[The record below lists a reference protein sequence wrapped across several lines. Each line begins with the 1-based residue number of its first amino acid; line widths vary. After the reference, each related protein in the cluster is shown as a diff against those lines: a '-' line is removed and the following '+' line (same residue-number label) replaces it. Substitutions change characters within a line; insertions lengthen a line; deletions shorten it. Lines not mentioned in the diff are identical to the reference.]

1 MTNKN
6 RIFINETGDGHF
18 HVPDLLEIQLKSYLE
33 FMQGDVPKE
42 RRKRQGLQEVFKE
55 TFPIKD
61 YTDNLILDFLD
72 YDLGIGAPS
81 ECVSNDK
88 DRPQMS
94 LMDESEKEYDK
105 AFAYYKFGDRTYR
118 VKYSPEE
125 CQKRD
130 ETYGIPLNM
139 RVRLLNQL
147 SGEIKEQEIFVVNMP
162 LMTPRGTFI
171 INGAERVIVSQLHRS
186 PGVYYEYNKAKKLFQ
201 CKVVPYRGAW
211 LEYDLDVMKDLF
223 YVRIDRKR
231 KVPVT
236 QLLRVLGYT
245 EEEMRREL
253 DHGNVL
259 KYIDNTLK
267 ADKTSSEQESL
278 EEIYRKLRPGEPFI
292 YENARKLVDELY
304 GNARRYDLGNV
315 GRYKFNQKMSL
326 REKLVGQRC
335 RETVVHPV
343 SKEVIVSAGE
353 IISAR
358 AVESLDQAKID
369 QVKIT
374 TVDGVELNIIRPRIS
389 FLVDME
395 SGEGLCQ
402 SKHEGMAVCGDIL
415 DTETGEIII
424 HDGEPLN
431 NDIIF
436 HLIARKDALR
446 QYDLDALDTVVPPGF
461 ICLYKGATLDRED
474 ILHTMKYAIDLS
486 VGVGYVDDID
496 HLGHRRIRQVG
507 ELLQNSFRAAFSRM
521 ERVIKERMTI
531 QDSNNLTPQNLIN
544 TRPIH
549 SQIEEFFGSSQLSQF
564 MDQVNPLSELTH
576 KRKLS
581 ALGPGGLKRERAG
594 FEVRDVHPTHFGRIC
609 PIETPEGPN
618 AGLIASLAITAK
630 IDDYGFLVTPLREFT
645 QGKAREEVRYY
656 DALQEEK
663 FKVVTYNMGLYTGR
677 KAAESVFPVKQYVE
691 GEQDFSMLP
700 AKDAELIHISP
711 LQMISVAASLIPFIE
726 HDDANRALM
735 GTNMQ
740 RQAVPLVKT
749 EAPIVGTG
757 MESFV
762 ALNSGL
768 CVRAPY
774 DGVVEFVDAATV
786 SVRRSRREDNTRT
799 LDETGFIH
807 ALGDEVVEDI
817 KTVDGRIL
825 FKTGH
830 ILKQKDIELMFEKC
844 SGPIQVFREK
854 VDTFK
859 LRKFARSNQGT
870 CINQKP
876 CVSLGQVVKKNE
888 VLADGPAIDHGELA
902 LGKNILC
909 AFMPF
914 RGYNFEDAIVLSERL
929 VHEDIFTS
937 VHINVLEVEAR
948 ETKLGHEEI
957 TKDIPNISEEA
968 LKNLDDDGIIMVGA
982 DVRPGDILVGK
993 ITPKGETELTAED
1006 KLLRAIFGEKAKEV
1020 RNTSL
1025 TVPHGDRGKVIE
1037 TVVFSRHKE
1046 DGSKGDELPYGV
1058 LKMARVFL
1066 AQRRVITEGDKMAG
1080 RHGNKGVISK
1090 IFPVR
1095 DMPFMEN
1102 GSSVDIILNPLGV
1115 PSRMNLGQILE
1126 THLGW
1131 AGKALSERYATS
1143 AFNTD
1148 NYIPNEEFIF
1158 RKLNEAGLPEDG
1170 RTTLYDG
1177 ETGEPYEARI
1187 TVGVMYM
1194 LKLIHLVE
1202 DKIHAR
1208 STGPYSLVTQQPLG
1222 GKAQFGGQ
1230 RFGEMEVWALEAY
1243 GAAHVLRELLTIK
1256 SDDVEGRV
1264 MVYETIVKGNNVM
1277 VPNIPESF
1285 KVIVSELKSLGLNIE
1300 FNQD

>member
-1 MTNKN
+1 MKKKQ
-6 RIFINETGDGHF
+6 RIYINETGDGHF
-18 HVPDLLEIQLKSYLE
+18 HVPDLLEIQLKSYQE
-33 FMQGDVPKE
+33 FMQGDLPKDK
-42 RRKRQGLQEVFKE
+42 RRRQGLLEVFKE

-61 YTDNLILDFLD
+61 YTDNLILDFMD
-72 YDLGIGAPS
+72 YDLGIGAPDG
-81 ECVSNDK
+81 CVSK
-88 DRPQMS
+88 DSVRPQVS
-94 LMDESEKEYDK
+94 LMDESDKEYDQ
-105 AFAYYKFGDRTYR
+105 AFAYYKFGNRTYR
-118 VKYSPEE
+118 IKYSPEE

-139 RVRLLNQL
+139 RVRLINQL

-162 LMTPRGTFI
+162 LMTARGTFI
-171 INGAERVIVSQLHRS
+171 INGSERVIVSQLHRS
-186 PGVYYEYNKAKKLFQ
+186 PGVYYEYNKTKKLFQ

-236 QLLRVLGYT
+236 QLLRVLGYS
-245 EEEMRREL
+245 EEDMRREL
-253 DHGNVL
+253 DHGNTL

-267 ADKTSSEQESL
+267 MDKTSTEAESL

-292 YENARKLVDELY
+292 YENARKLVEELY

-326 REKLVGQRC
+326 REKLVGQRSLQTILHPET
-335 RETVVHPV
+335 REP
-343 SKEVIVSAGE
+343 IVTEGD

-358 AVESLDQAKID
+358 AVEALELAKID
-369 QVKIT
+369 QVRIV
-374 TVDGVELNIIRPRIS
+374 TVDGVELTITRPRIS

-395 SGEGLCQ
+395 QGEGLCQ
-402 SKHEGMAVCGDIL
+402 SLHEGMAVCGDIL
-415 DTETGEIII
+415 DTETGEIVI
-424 HDGEPLN
+424 HDGDPLN
-431 NDIIF
+431 NDLIF
-436 HLIARKDALR
+436 QLNARREFLK
-446 QYDLDALDTVVPPGF
+446 QYDLDAHNTQVPPGF
-461 ICLYKGATLDRED
+461 VCLYKGATLDKED
-474 ILHTMKYAIDLS
+474 ILHTMKYIIDLS

-507 ELLQNSFRAAFSRM
+507 ELLQNTLRAAFSRM

-549 SQIEEFFGSSQLSQF
+549 SAIDEFFGSSQLSQF

-576 KRKLS
+576 KRRLS

-618 AGLIASLAITAK
+618 AGLIGSLAITAK
-630 IDDYGFLVTPLREFT
+630 IDGYGFLVTPLREFSG
-645 QGKAREEVRYY
+645 GKAREEVRYY

-677 KAAESVFPVKQYVE
+677 RSAQSVFPVKQYVE

-700 AKDAELIHISP
+700 ASQAELIHISP

-740 RQAVPLVKT
+740 RQAVPLIRT

-757 MESFV
+757 MESYV
-762 ALNSGL
+762 AMNSGL
-768 CVRAPY
+768 CVRSAY
-774 DGVVEFVDAATV
+774 DGIVEFVDAATV
-786 SVRRSRREDNTRT
+786 VVKRTNRVDNIRT
-799 LDETGFIH
+799 LDETGYIH
-807 ALGDEVVEDI
+807 ALNHEVVADI
-817 KTVDGRIL
+817 LSTDGRIL

-830 ILKQKDIELMFEKC
+830 ILKSKDIELMFDKC
-844 SGPIQVFREK
+844 KGEVQVYKEMR
-854 VDTFK
+854 DSHK

-876 CVSLGQVVKKNE
+876 CVSLGQVVKKGE
-888 VLADGPAIDHGELA
+888 VLADGPGIDHGELA

-929 VHEDIFTS
+929 VHDDVFTS

-957 TKDIPNISEEA
+957 TKDIPNISEDS
-968 LKNLDDDGIIMVGA
+968 LKFLDDDGIIKVGA
-982 DVRPGDILVGK
+982 DVKPGDILVGK

-1025 TVPHGDRGKVIE
+1025 TVPHGDRGKVIDAI
-1037 TVVFSRHKE
+1037 VFSRHKE
-1046 DGSKGDELPYGV
+1046 DGTKGDELPYGV
-1058 LKMARVFL
+1058 LKLVRVFL
-1066 AQRRVITEGDKMAG
+1066 AQRRVISEGDKMAG

-1095 DMPFMEN
+1095 DMPFTED
-1102 GSSVDIILNPLGV
+1102 GTPVDIILNPLGV
-1115 PSRMNLGQILE
+1115 PSRMNLGQVLE

-1131 AGKALSERYATS
+1131 AGMHLGESYATS

-1148 NYIPNEEFIF
+1148 NVIANEKFVF
-1158 RKLNEAGLPEDG
+1158 DKLEAAGLPDDG

-1177 ETGEPYEARI
+1177 ETGESYDARI
-1187 TVGVMYM
+1187 TIGMMYM

-1264 MVYETIVKGNNVM
+1264 AVYETIVKGNNVM